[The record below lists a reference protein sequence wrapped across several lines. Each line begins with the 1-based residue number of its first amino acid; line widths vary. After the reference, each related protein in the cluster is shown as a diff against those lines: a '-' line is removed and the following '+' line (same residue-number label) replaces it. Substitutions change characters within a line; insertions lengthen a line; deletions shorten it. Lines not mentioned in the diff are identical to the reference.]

1 MSTFNG
7 LPAHPLLVHFMV
19 VLPPA
24 LALLLITCAVW
35 PAARE
40 RFVVTLLPLS
50 LVILALTPL
59 TTSAGES
66 LAEVF
71 PPELIAEHKELGET
85 MIYFSAA
92 LVLVSALV
100 TGVHVLGKQ
109 RKLNAAIPTAVA
121 IITIVVGIA
130 VCYQTYRIGDSGSRA
145 VWGGM
150 TLSLDSAA
158 TGH

>member
-1 MSTFNG
+1 M
-7 LPAHPLLVHFMV
+7 
-19 VLPPA
+19 PPA

-50 LVILALTPL
+50 LVILILTPL
-59 TTSAGES
+59 TTSAGNA

-85 MIYFSAA
+85 MIYVSAS

-100 TGVHVLGKQ
+100 TAVYMLGKQ
-109 RKLNAAIPTAVA
+109 RKLNAAIPIAVA
-121 IITIVVGIA
+121 AITIVVGIA
-130 VCYQTYRIGDSGSRA
+130 ACYQTYRIGDSGARA
-145 VWGGM
+145 VWGGT
-150 TLSLDSAA
+150 TLSLGPAV
-158 TGH
+158 TGP